1 MSAPRLAVICDLLE
15 EDWPSMALA
24 TDALLEHLAQTD
36 GIDATR
42 IRPSMRRRFSRV
54 SGSGWSRNADRFLNR
69 FVDYPRHLR
78 ARRSRF
84 DAFHVGDHSYSQ
96 LVHVLPEQR
105 TGVFC
110 HDLDTFACILAPASD
125 PRPRWFRAM
134 ARRILHGF
142 EKAAIVFHST
152 AALRRSIEKYGLVDP
167 SRLVLAPYGIAAE
180 FRPETALEP
189 SHAVAPWDAP
199 FLLHVGSCIPRK
211 RIDVLLAVFAEL
223 RARAPSL
230 RLVQVGGEWS
240 SAQRLEI
247 ARLGLGEAITQAR
260 GIERRAMA
268 GLYRRSALVLQ
279 PSEREGF
286 GLPVIEALAC
296 GATVVASAIASIE
309 EVAADA
315 VVFCPVG
322 DVARWVETTL
332 RLLSNPGAAPSRDV
346 RLAWARRYSW
356 REHARIIGEAYLRLV
371 AS

>member
-1 MSAPRLAVICDLLE
+1 MSVPRLAVICDLLE
-15 EDWPSMALA
+15 EGWPSMELA
-24 TDALLEHLAQTD
+24 TDSLLEQLAQT
-36 GIDATR
+36 GFIEATR
-42 IRPSMRRRFSRV
+42 IRPPMKRRFSRV

-69 FVDYPRHLR
+69 FLDYPKHLR
-78 ARRSRF
+78 AQKSRF
-84 DAFHVGDHSYSQ
+84 EAFHVGDHSYAQ

-125 PRPRWFRAM
+125 PRPHWFRAM
-134 ARRILHGF
+134 ARHILRGF
-142 EKAAIVFHST
+142 EKSAIVFHST
-152 AALRRSIEKYGLVDP
+152 AVLRRSIEEHGLVDP
-167 SRLVLAPYGIAAE
+167 TRLVLAPYGIAAE
-180 FRPETALEP
+180 FGPEATLEP
-189 SHAVAPWDAP
+189 SRAVVPWDAP

-223 RARAPSL
+223 RARESSL
-230 RLVQVGGEWS
+230 RLVQVGGGWS
-240 SAQRLEI
+240 SEQRLEI

-268 GLYRRSALVLQ
+268 GLYRRAALVLQ

-296 GATVVASAIASIE
+296 GAIVVASAIPTIE
-309 EVAADA
+309 EVGDDA

-322 DVARWVETTL
+322 DVPRWVETTL
-332 RLLSNPGAAPSRDV
+332 RLLSNPAAAPSRDV
-346 RLAWARRYSW
+346 RLARARRYSW
-356 REHARIIGEAYLRLV
+356 REHARIVGDAYLRLV